1 MAPKLLDTSTSYV
14 NHNYLNSL
22 RPIRRSEKY
31 SVYTIV
37 RWSWIVL
44 ISVSLLQCV
53 LFRNLA
59 NFVAVGCVLLAWM
72 ITTIF
77 FLRPNTLKNYPLSS
91 FLIIGF
97 STTQFY
103 VPLLFT
109 LIDGN
114 PIVYKLEL
122 PFDVFLHSILSMLVL
137 TLAHVVYQ
145 LIAKNSLSGPKSP
158 LSKAGFFEPPSD
170 LQLWIMGI
178 VGVFATAYVWLYS
191 PSIGWSVTGS
201 ASDKIV
207 QAVIPFTYA
216 PYFIP
221 FGRLYGKNKAQS
233 KSLVAMLLIFTLVIF
248 MVSIGRNSR
257 SGFMIGFASVGFA
270 YSLGV
275 LHDYFKPRLF
285 TVRNVCISIIGLWL
299 ITGPVAD
306 ISTAMVIVRGQ
317 RLDISYTELIQL
329 TLKAYSDKEAIQ
341 RARIADVT
349 QKEDWDETYMDNI
362 FIQRFS
368 NLKYIDLSLIMAA
381 KTGDHDPDMYNFT
394 IDHLLSIFPL
404 PVLTFFDLDVD
415 KNAVNSSS
423 YGDYFYYKVSGNP
436 YALGGYRTGHFSG
449 TGMAAFGWWYL
460 VLLGIGMLPVFILL
474 DKLCIKDAS
483 FMPSYTFRQQSNV
496 RFSFCGLLTLTSIF
510 QFLPTESVEMTASF
524 LLRGWIQSVLLYFVV
539 YHTTRLLSSAFH
551 KDVKSVPL
559 MKTRFKGIV
568 ESRIN

>member
-1 MAPKLLDTSTSYV
+1 MTSKLLDTSPPRM
-14 NHNYLNSL
+14 NHAYLNSV
-22 RPIRRSEKY
+22 RPIRRVEER

-44 ISVSLLQCV
+44 ISVSLLQCI
-53 LFRNLA
+53 LFRSLA
-59 NFVAVGCVLLAWM
+59 NFVAVGCVLLAWI
-72 ITTIF
+72 ITTSF
-77 FLRPNTLKNYPLSS
+77 FLRPTTLKNYPLSS

-97 STTQFY
+97 ATTQFY
-103 VPLLFT
+103 LPLLFT

-122 PFDVFLHSILSMLVL
+122 PFDVFLHSTLSMLVL

-145 LIAKNSLSGPKSP
+145 LIAKNSLSVSKSA
-158 LSKAGFFEPPSD
+158 LSKGGFFEPPSD
-170 LQLWIMGI
+170 MQLWIMGV
-178 VGVFATAYVWLYS
+178 VGVAATAYVWLYS

-207 QAVIPFTYA
+207 QAIIPFTYA

-221 FGRLYGKNKAQS
+221 FGRLYGKSKAQS
-233 KSLVAMLLIFTLVIF
+233 KGVVVMLVIFTLLIFL
-248 MVSIGRNSR
+248 VSIGRNSR

-285 TVRNVCISIIGLWL
+285 TIRNVCIGVIGLWL

-306 ISTAMVIVRGQ
+306 ISTAMVLVRGQ
-317 RLDISYTELIQL
+317 RLDIPYTELIQL
-329 TLKAYSDKEAIQ
+329 TLKAYDDKEAIQ
-341 RARIADVT
+341 RERVADVT

-381 KTGDHDPDMYNFT
+381 KTGDRNPDMYNFT

-415 KNAVNSSS
+415 KNAVNSVS

-460 VLLGIGMLPVFILL
+460 VLLGVGMLPVFLILN
-474 DKLCIKDAS
+474 KLCIKEVAVTTS
-483 FMPSYTFRQQSNV
+483 SAFNQQSNV
-496 RFSFCGLLTLTSIF
+496 RFSFCGLLALTSIF
-510 QFLPTESVEMTASF
+510 QFLPAESVEATTSF
-524 LLRGWIQSVLLYFVV
+524 LLRGWIQSFLLYFVI
-539 YHTTRLLSSAFH
+539 YHVTRLLSSLIY
-551 KDVKSVPL
+551 KDVQSVPL
-559 MKTRFKGIV
+559 RKFGLRV
-568 ESRIN
+568 